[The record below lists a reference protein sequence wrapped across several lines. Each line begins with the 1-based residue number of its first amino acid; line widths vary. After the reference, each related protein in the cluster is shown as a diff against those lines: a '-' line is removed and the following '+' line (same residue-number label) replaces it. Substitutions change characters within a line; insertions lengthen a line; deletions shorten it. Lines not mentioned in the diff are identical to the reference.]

1 MGLTGLE
8 LLQQEWQ
15 RLVDE
20 REEVLRD
27 VHTQKI
33 TFTEWNRLERSY
45 AVRVH
50 EALTRLKH
58 AQAKAFCRDMA
69 GQNRN

>member
-1 MGLTGLE
+1 MGLTGVE
-8 LLQQEWQ
+8 LLHEEWQ
-15 RLVDE
+15 KLVDE
-20 REEVLRD
+20 RENVLRD

-33 TFTEWNRLERSY
+33 TFGEWNRLERTY

-58 AQAKAFCRDMA
+58 AQARSFCREMV
-69 GQNRN
+69 GKVQN